1 MTRPRRPASI
11 RRLVAA
17 SVVVV
22 GLGAALSAC
31 GNDAAALAEQAC
43 SHVNRSLTLLAQASK
58 ETDGTAAAQLREKA
72 YFQLRQALPIA
83 AEAAFRDGQWQ
94 ALMTTVSE
102 SNRVPETTLVA
113 ALHAQCQQ
121 ADSNVFG
128 QAPPSKTIPPPA
140 PFNSSP

>member
-1 MTRPRRPASI
+1 M
-11 RRLVAA
+11 
-17 SVVVV
+17 V
-22 GLGAALSAC
+22 GLGAFLSAC
-31 GNDAAALAEQAC
+31 GNNAAALAEQAC
-43 SHVNRSLTLLAQASK
+43 SHVNRSLTLLDQASK

-72 YFQLRQALPIA
+72 YIQLRQALPIA
-83 AEAAFRDGQWQ
+83 AQAAFRDGQWQ

-113 ALHAQCQQ
+113 ALRVQCQQ